1 MTRINQI
8 WVVLLT
14 GWSKFQA
21 IRSTTQI
28 YVVSV
33 HQYGILR
40 SFLRRHFA
48 GKPVVAWRN
57 VGCFLR
63 LTNSVNVVMVIRVFK
78 LKEQD
83 WVFRFNFFGQNDGKP
98 CLGTME
104 RSQGKFLKSYNE
116 YFHMNLWRQFRYKK
130 KPNYSSTETFVLCY
144 IKDFKK
150 TWVLSTEIWLWEVF
164 WVCLQIS

>member
-1 MTRINQI
+1 MINLKTMAMEVAITSFFHKIIHEDNTYEIIAWKNSQI
-8 WVVLLT
+8 WVVLLI
-14 GWSKFQA
+14 GWSKFQP

-48 GKPVVAWRN
+48 GKPVMAWRN

-78 LKEQD
+78 LKERD
-83 WVFRFNFFGQNDGKP
+83 WVFSFNFFGQNNGKP
-98 CLGTME
+98 FWGTMK
-104 RSQGKFLKSYNE
+104 RSQGKSDNE
-116 YFHMNLWRQFRYKK
+116 FFHMNLWRQF
-130 KPNYSSTETFVLCY
+130 
-144 IKDFKK
+144 
-150 TWVLSTEIWLWEVF
+150 
-164 WVCLQIS
+164 